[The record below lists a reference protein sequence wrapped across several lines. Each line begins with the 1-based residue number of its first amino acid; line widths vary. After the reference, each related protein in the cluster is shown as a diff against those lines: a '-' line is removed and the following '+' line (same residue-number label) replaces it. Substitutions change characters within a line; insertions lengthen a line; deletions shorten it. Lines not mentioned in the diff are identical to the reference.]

1 MMQFLKKGAISAKYT
16 TPTGYDIIEDGD
28 NSYLVMENLRGPRI
42 WEVMDHGAQEL
53 SEKDANDTA
62 EALQALRND
71 QSLRNILLI
80 ANSLTPLT
88 HWLPKGPIFGYDNEG
103 GRLIDDVEDFQKFT
117 TVRFKEAEVDTRLVS
132 VIPTVLAHGEPSPH
146 NLKRCNDGG
155 IDIMDLRTTF
165 LAPSRWYYYAV
176 RIVKEGLNYAEP
188 LKMAMDR
195 YGMGVGNKVLK
206 ELDNKFKP
214 WFCCFGGA
222 FGRSVAMFDLNLV
235 HSY

>member
-1 MMQFLKKGAISAKYT
+1 MMQFLKKGAIFAKYT

-28 NSYLVMENLRGPRI
+28 NSYLVMEILRGPRI

-53 SEKDANDTA
+53 SEKDANDIA

-71 QSLRNILLI
+71 QSLRIVLLK

-88 HWLPKGPIFGYDNEG
+88 HWLPKGPIFGYDNE
-103 GRLIDDVEDFQKFT
+103 DFQKFM
-117 TVRFKEAEVDTRLVS
+117 TVRFNEAKVDTRLVS
-132 VIPTVLAHGEPSPH
+132 VTPTVLAHGEPSPH

-155 IDIMDLRTTF
+155 IGIMDLRTTF
-165 LAPSRWYYYAV
+165 LAPSWWYYYAV